1 MEFTSLFFQNFIGI
15 ASIPFQTLGTT
26 QSSASMGGTST
37 FITAAESLTSGVN
50 QFSSDEGNTLAGSTS
65 VISATATV
73 ASYLQ
78 VHDIDYP
85 NVEMTKAYVESLTEE
100 ELNDLIS
107 NLSEKQEELE
117 YITKYRNNNDLYVG
131 NIGIHGSYAA
141 NSAISNCDVLF
152 SIGTRFNDRITGKI
166 EEFAANAKIVHI
178 DIDAASISRNI
189 VVDVPIVADA
199 KKAICALLEKA
210 KPLHISEWT
219 DEINHWKMEYPIDMG
234 KVGLTPQMIIQ
245 SINDVFEDAVITT
258 DVGQNQLWTTQFL
271 DIDENKQ
278 MLTSGGLGTMG
289 YGFPAA
295 IGAKLGNPDKDVI
308 VISGDGGMQ
317 MNIQEMA
324 TAIVYELPVIICI
337 LNNGYLGN
345 VRQWQEMFYD
355 RRYSSTCM
363 RYRRSCETGCNTPN
377 HCCPEYTPNFIALA
391 ESYGAKGIRV
401 TKAEDIKT
409 ALISA
414 KQNTKT
420 PTVIEFIIDRE
431 INVMPI
437 VPPGNSLNDMILE
450 SEEITK

>member
-1 MEFTSLFFQNFIGI
+1 MALTGVPVITTIMGKG
-15 ASIPFQTLGTT
+15 AIPTT
-26 QSSASMGGTST
+26 NS
-37 FITAAESLTSGVN
+37 
-50 QFSSDEGNTLAGSTS
+50 
-65 VISATATV
+65 
-73 ASYLQ
+73 
-78 VHDIDYP
+78 
-85 NVEMTKAYVESLTEE
+85 
-100 ELNDLIS
+100 
-107 NLSEKQEELE
+107 
-117 YITKYRNNNDLYVG
+117 LYVG

-166 EEFAANAKIVHI
+166 EEFAVNAKIIHI
-178 DIDAASISRNI
+178 DVDAASISRNI
-189 VVDVPIVADA
+189 DVDIPIVA
-199 KKAICALLEKA
+199 
-210 KPLHISEWT
+210 
-219 DEINHWKMEYPIDMG
+219 
-234 KVGLTPQMIIQ
+234 
-245 SINDVFEDAVITT
+245 T

-271 DIDENKQ
+271 EIDENKQ

-295 IGAKLGNPDKDVI
+295 IGAKFGNPHKDVI

-324 TAIVYELPVIICI
+324 TAVVYELPIIICI

-363 RYRRSCETGCNTPN
+363 RYRRSCETGCNQPD
-377 HCCPEYTPNFIALA
+377 HCCPEYTPDFVALA

-401 TKAEDIKT
+401 TKAEDIKS
-409 ALISA
+409 ALNSA
-414 KQNTKT
+414 RENTKT

-431 INVMPI
+431 VNVMPI

-450 SEEITK
+450 SEENRE